1 MPLESALPAAAGPHD
16 PQAPPAAFPLPEIV
30 PWGRRLAEYRAFFD
44 LGDLR
49 AYPRILDVGG
59 GPASFAAEA
68 AQLGLRATAV
78 DPLYRLGGDAIRAR
92 VAAARPAMERG
103 LEQAAE
109 RFDWSFYG
117 SRAALLRMRTEA
129 LELFLADYE
138 WGRACGRYRAAALPA
153 LPFADG
159 AFDLALCSHLLFLY
173 GEAVDEAFHVAALA
187 ELARVA
193 HEVRIFPLLDL
204 EGKRSPHLGPAM
216 SALRASGLRVEERPV
231 SFVFQKG
238 GGTMLRV
245 RRG

>member
-1 MPLESALPAAAGPHD
+1 MPLESPLPD
-16 PQAPPAAFPLPEIV
+16 SLQSPPAAFALPEIV

-44 LGDLR
+44 LGAPSLDDLR
-49 AYPRILDVGG
+49 ACPRILDVGG

-68 AQLGLRATAV
+68 AQQGLRVTAV

-103 LEQAAE
+103 LEQAAD
-109 RFDWSFYG
+109 RFDWGYYG
-117 SRAALLRMRTEA
+117 SPGALLRMRTEA

-138 WGRACGRYRAAALPA
+138 WGRACGRYRAGQLPA
-153 LPFADG
+153 LPFAEG

-173 GEAVDEAFHVAALA
+173 GEALDAAFHVAALA

-193 HEVRIFPLLDL
+193 REVRVFPLLDL
-204 EGKRSPHLGPAM
+204 EGRRSPHLGPAVA
-216 SALRASGLRVEERPV
+216 ALRAQGLAVEERPV
-231 SFVFQKG
+231 PFLFQKG

-245 RRG
+245 WRG